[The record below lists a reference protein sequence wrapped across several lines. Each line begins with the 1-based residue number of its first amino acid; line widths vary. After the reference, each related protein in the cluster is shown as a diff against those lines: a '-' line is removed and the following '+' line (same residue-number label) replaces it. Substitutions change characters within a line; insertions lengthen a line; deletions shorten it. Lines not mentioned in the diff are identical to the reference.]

1 MSKARNSTAILPG
14 HTNDQRIRF
23 HAPKGYMQRA
33 QEHPAFRLTL
43 HTHAEDRNNA
53 QVDLFPCEDVI
64 AARARAVFLEKY
76 ADLIAA
82 TASGGLGE
90 VDEDWEED

>member
-1 MSKARNSTAILPG
+1 MSKKNSTRVLPG

-64 AARARAVFLEKY
+64 AA
-76 ADLIAA
+76 